1 MAVSQGNFAMGGG
14 DPRLNGGGLNS
25 SNVIRPQM
33 RKLHDHTVTFEEY
46 HHYANLTR
54 EREEKEYAQV
64 RPTEKTGILAVMFP
78 SKSYKHTPTND
89 AALPSV
95 DEKNGLDSEITT
107 GMDKSTHLAISDEEW
122 VNASRALRT
131 ATWSAVFYLITTD
144 ILGPF
149 GVP

>member
-14 DPRLNGGGLNS
+14 DPRVRDAGLEQ
-25 SNVIRPQM
+25 SNYIRPQM

-46 HHYANLTR
+46 HYYANLTR
-54 EREEKEYAQV
+54 EREERLFAES
-64 RPTEKTGILAVMFP
+64 RPTEKTGILAVIFP
-78 SKSYKHTPTND
+78 SKSYKAPPTHD
-89 AALPSV
+89 APLPAV
-95 DEKNGLDSEITT
+95 DEKDGLDSENST
-107 GMDKSTHLAISDEEW
+107 GMDKGTHLAISDEEW